1 MALPLP
7 PSALRRIKRD
17 LLSTMQKKNAV
28 AVSRQFLDL
37 LLAGDISGTVAVRA
51 LLLDDLT
58 GTSAVRTCLDILY
71 LTEEGLLG
79 VDDLTFTVTFRA
91 GNRRCTRLCAC
102 SVTFRTLILQC
113 ELDLFLA
120 AKDCLFKC
128 DPYAGS

>member
-1 MALPLP
+1 MAET
-7 PSALRRIKRD
+7 KRD
-17 LLSTMQKKNAV
+17 YYDVLGVPKDADEAALKKAY
-28 AVSRQFLDL
+28 L

-91 GNRRCTRLCAC
+91 GNRRSRKKPSESLMM
-102 SVTFRTLILQC
+102 R
-113 ELDLFLA
+113 
-120 AKDCLFKC
+120 
-128 DPYAGS
+128 